1 MLDASGPDA
10 SAEQTFVTQLLRD
23 FSLRDLMSVTAR
35 RRRRRERF
43 MLYRCGVRAGRRSI
57 DRPLHDDLMLLLI
70 ILGCFYFKLKM
81 RAAAVDQRALNG
93 PRPS

>member
-35 RRRRRERF
+35 RERVIAVE
-43 MLYRCGVRAGRRSI
+43 Y
-57 DRPLHDDLMLLLI
+57 
-70 ILGCFYFKLKM
+70 
-81 RAAAVDQRALNG
+81 VDQLCARPFVEFALYE
-93 PRPS
+93 